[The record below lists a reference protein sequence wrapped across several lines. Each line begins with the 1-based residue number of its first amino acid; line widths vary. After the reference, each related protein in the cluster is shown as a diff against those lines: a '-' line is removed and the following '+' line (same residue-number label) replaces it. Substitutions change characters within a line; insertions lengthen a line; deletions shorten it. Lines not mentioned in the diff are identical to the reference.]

1 MKSFVLIQLLKMIEL
16 ATEVLAAITR
26 HGCEGKTAHETI
38 IRKIDHMAQ
47 SQADIKAKIDVLV
60 ADEAKLISLV
70 GTLHDQSD
78 ANAALKQQVADL
90 QAQIA
95 AGQPVDLTDLGNQLD
110 AADVN
115 LKTALASLVP
125 ADPAPPVVTDPAPP
139 ADPAPVD
146 PTQTA

>member
-38 IRKIDHMAQ
+38 IRKIDHMAL
-47 SQADIKAKIDVLV
+47 SQAELKDKIDVLV
-60 ADEAKLISLV
+60 ADEAKLIDMV
-70 GTLHDQSD
+70 GALHDQSD
-78 ANAALKQQVADL
+78 VVADLKKQVADL
-90 QAQIA
+90 QAQVA
-95 AGQPVDLTDLGNQLD
+95 AGQPVDLTDLGNAVD
-110 AADVN
+110 AADVK
-115 LKTALASLVP
+115 LQAALASL
-125 ADPAPPVVTDPAPP
+125 APPVVTDPAPP